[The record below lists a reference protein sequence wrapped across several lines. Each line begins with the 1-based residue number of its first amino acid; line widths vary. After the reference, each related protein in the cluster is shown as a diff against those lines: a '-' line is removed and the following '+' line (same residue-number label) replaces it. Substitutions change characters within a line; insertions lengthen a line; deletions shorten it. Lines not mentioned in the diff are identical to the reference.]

1 MTTAGNTP
9 NFVAANQVLPF
20 RVVKIQDG
28 NPFSVV
34 HAGTGDVN
42 DAVIGVIDGSVRSFR
57 SNVHA
62 DPGEPVV
69 LQNSEFVQVVC
80 DPSVQIASGDLLS
93 IGTNGTVFKVGIDT
107 AQGANRAYFVA
118 CENAEYGE
126 ILWAKR
132 VGSYETRPVQGDL
145 LFNPEYV
152 QTTDATPTTMSMVGA
167 LNNRATGLGYALANT
182 AFGFSAV
189 VTGST
194 ATGGTSGS
202 YLFQGLIRGPGIGTV
217 TGANPMVIVASTK
230 TVLGETNAAL
240 NCNLII
246 EASGGNAS
254 FECVGLAATTMRW
267 TYSATVSM
275 MGSVTG
281 TF

>member
-9 NFVAANQVLPF
+9 NFVATNQVLPF

-42 DAVIGVIDGSVRSFR
+42 DAVIGVADGSVRSFR
-57 SNVHA
+57 SNAHA
-62 DPGEPVV
+62 EPGDPVV

-93 IGTNGTVFKVGIDT
+93 IGTQGTVFKVGIDT

-145 LFNPEYV
+145 LFAAEYL
-152 QTTDATPTTMSMVGA
+152 QTTDATPTIMQMIGPLS
-167 LNNRATGLGYALANT
+167 NRASGLGYASQYI
-182 AFGFSAV
+182 AFGFSAI

-202 YLFQGLIRGPGIGTV
+202 YLFQGLIRGPGFGSV
-217 TGANPMVIVASTK
+217 SGATPMVIVASTK

-246 EASGGNAS
+246 DAAGAPAL
-254 FECVGLAATTMRW
+254 ECTGIAATTMRW